1 MSIDWLPP
9 LLAEIADVAG
19 LPAAL
24 ALAEA
29 RGGSRITIPARPGP
43 DHWIVKTIGPEAAER
58 LCAHFRTGVGGTKGA
73 ILELPVGPSGTAAQ
87 TRAKIDAL
95 LRKGVS
101 ADQIAVSMRVHR
113 TTVFRRKSRIDPDPK
128 HDPRQTSMFD

>member
-1 MSIDWLPP
+1 MSYDWLAP

-43 DHWIVKTIGPEAAER
+43 DHWIVRTIGAEAAER
-58 LCAHFRTGVGGTKGA
+58 LCAHFRVGECGTKGA
-73 ILELPVGPSGTAAQ
+73 TIELPVGPSGSAAAI
-87 TRAKIDAL
+87 RAKIDGL
-95 LRKGVS
+95 LRQGVS
-101 ADQIAVSMRVHR
+101 ADKIAVSMRVHR
-113 TTVFRRKSRIDPDPK
+113 TTVFRRKARIDGP